1 VGPLGLSAT
10 DYLLALP
17 VTLLTLFAL
26 GILLIDLMLP
36 KEQKWINAVTA
47 LTGVAFS
54 AAAIWNPFRESILTF
69 LNDSRM
75 FGHPAMLNSMQV
87 DRFAIFFWYLFLAG
101 TAIAILMSV
110 RYLETEHEN
119 HGEYYALMLLSVV
132 GMMCMAAGFD
142 IVLIFIGLELM
153 AISTYVLVGF
163 LRRDRRSNEAAL
175 KYLLLG
181 AFSSGI
187 FAYGLSLFYGL
198 TGSTNLGVISQ
209 ILVHGRPDRN
219 PDLTMKI
226 LGGPYQP
233 VAIIA
238 LVTTLTGLLFKI
250 AAIPFHQWA
259 PDAYEGAPTSITG
272 FMSVAVKAAGWAMLL
287 RILLWG
293 LFPMRSIWGP
303 LVVFV
308 AIATMTGANFAALTQ
323 TNTKRLLAYSSI
335 AHVGYMLLAVIVLS
349 SAPVPSPQFFDAFK
363 GILIYLLVYT
373 FMNLGAFGVITS
385 LRHKKVIGDELDD
398 LNGLYS
404 RAPVEAVLMLVFMLS
419 LAGIPPLAG
428 FWGKYFIFLSL
439 IETGHYALASLGVF
453 YSVLGLYYYLKIA
466 NAMFMGKVEKGE
478 ERLPVSFAMR
488 AGLGLTALAT
498 VYIGIMP
505 NRFIELVNW
514 ALGIAQNPAV
524 AKLTH

>member
-1 VGPLGLSAT
+1 MGAT

-17 VTLLTLFAL
+17 ITLLTLFAL

-36 KEQKWINAVTA
+36 REMKWANAVTA
-47 LTGVAFS
+47 LVGVAFS
-54 AAAIWNPFRESILTF
+54 TAGVVKIQLWLSA
-69 LNDSRM
+69 SRTPGALGLM
-75 FGHPAMLNSMQV
+75 GTMLV
-87 DRFAIFFWYLFLAG
+87 DRFAIYFFYLFLAA
-101 TAIAILMSV
+101 TAVAILMSV

-119 HGEYYALMLLSVV
+119 HGEYYALMLLSVA

-187 FAYGLSLFYGL
+187 FAYGLSLIYGL
-198 TGSTNLGVISQ
+198 TDSTNLYVIGARLPAL
-209 ILVHGRPDRN
+209 IHTEYR
-219 PDLTMKI
+219 
-226 LGGPYQP
+226 P

-238 LVTTLTGLLFKI
+238 LLTTITGLLFKI

-287 RILLWG
+287 RILGFTYDFNGRVVSWG
-293 LFPMRSIWGP
+293 LISMRPIYVP
-303 LVVFV
+303 LLVFV
-308 AIATMTGANFAALTQ
+308 SIATMTGANFAALTQ

-335 AHVGYMLLAVIVLS
+335 AHVGYMLLGLIAGTATQLNPDGI
-349 SAPVPSPQFFDAFK
+349 K

-373 FMNLGAFGVITS
+373 FMNLGAFAVITA
-385 LRHKKVIGDELDD
+385 LRHRNVIGDELDD

-439 IETGHYALASLGVF
+439 ISTGHYALASLGVL
-453 YSVLGLYYYLKIA
+453 YSVFGLYYYLKIA
-466 NAMFMGKVEKGE
+466 NAMFMGKVEKSE
-478 ERLPVSFAMR
+478 EKLPVSLSMR
-488 AGLGLTALAT
+488 AAIAVTGIAT
-498 VYIGIMP
+498 LYIGLLP
-505 NRFIELVNW
+505 NSFIELVNW
-514 ALGIAQNPAV
+514 ALGIAQNPNV

>member
-1 VGPLGLSAT
+1 VVWT

-17 VTLLTLFAL
+17 ITLLTLFAL
-26 GILLIDLMLP
+26 GILLIDFMLP
-36 KEQKWINAVTA
+36 AEMKWANAVTA
-47 LTGVAFS
+47 FIGVMFS
-54 AAAIWNPFRESILTF
+54 AAGVVKIQLW
-69 LNDSRM
+69 LNANALPGRLGFM
-75 FGHPAMLNSMQV
+75 GTMLM
-87 DRFAIFFWYLFLAG
+87 DRFAIYFFYLFLAS
-101 TAIAILMSV
+101 TAIAILMSA
-110 RYLETEHEN
+110 RYMEIEQEN
-119 HGEYYALMLLSVV
+119 HGEYYALMLLSVA

-187 FAYGLSLFYGL
+187 FAYGLSLLYGL
-198 TGSTNLGVISQ
+198 TGSTNLAVI
-209 ILVHGRPDRN
+209 
-219 PDLTMKI
+219 
-226 LGGPYQP
+226 GGQLNRLMQDAQYKPI
-233 VAIIA
+233 AIIA
-238 LVTTLTGLLFKI
+238 LLTTLTGLLFKI
-250 AAIPFHQWA
+250 AAVPFHQWA

-287 RILLWG
+287 RVLGCTYPTYPNAIFG
-293 LFPMRSIWGP
+293 LAALRSFYVP
-303 LVVFV
+303 VLVFV
-308 AIATMTGANFAALTQ
+308 SIATMTGANLAALTQ

-335 AHVGYMLLAVIVLS
+335 AHVGYMLLGLIAGTATELS
-349 SAPVPSPQFFDAFK
+349 PDGVK

-385 LRHKKVIGDELDD
+385 LRHRNIIGDELDD

-428 FWGKYFIFLSL
+428 FYGKYFIFLSL
-439 IETGHYALASLGVF
+439 IQTGHYALASLGVL
-453 YSVLGLYYYLKIA
+453 YSVFGLYYYLKIA
-466 NAMFMGKVEKGE
+466 NAMFMGEVEAGE
-478 ERLPVSFAMR
+478 EKLPISLAMR
-488 AGLGLTALAT
+488 ASLGLAALGT

-505 NRFIELVNW
+505 DRFIQLVNW

-524 AKLTH
+524 AKLVR

>member
-1 VGPLGLSAT
+1 VVWT

-17 VTLLTLFAL
+17 ITLLVLFAL
-26 GILLIDLMLP
+26 GILLIDFMLP
-36 KEQKWINAVTA
+36 KEMKWANAVTA
-47 LTGVAFS
+47 FIGVLFS
-54 AAAIWNPFRESILTF
+54 AAGVYKIQNWMEQTGL
-69 LNDSRM
+69 
-75 FGHPAMLNSMQV
+75 PAGRGMPGMLNTVLM
-87 DRFAIFFWYLFLAG
+87 DRFALYFFYLFLAG

-110 RYLETEHEN
+110 SYLETEHEN
-119 HGEYYALMLLSVV
+119 HGEYYALMLLSVA
-132 GMMCMAAGFD
+132 GMMCMACGMD

-187 FAYGLSLFYGL
+187 FAYGLSLLYGL
-198 TGSTNLGVISQ
+198 TGSTNLLVIQ
-209 ILVHGRPDRN
+209 RELAV
-219 PDLTMKI
+219 KI
-226 LGGPYQP
+226 LAGPYKP

-238 LVTTLTGLLFKI
+238 LITTMTGLLFKV

-287 RILLWG
+287 RILLYG
-293 LFPMRSIWGP
+293 LIPMRNIWVP
-303 LVVFV
+303 LLVFV
-308 AIATMTGANFAALTQ
+308 AIATMTGANLAALTQ

-335 AHVGYMLLAVIVLS
+335 AHVGYMLLGLIAGTPTMMGLNADGI
-349 SAPVPSPQFFDAFK
+349 K

-385 LRHKKVIGDELDD
+385 LRHRKVIGDELDD

-439 IETGHYALASLGVF
+439 IESGHFALASLGVI
-453 YSVLGLYYYLKIA
+453 YSVFGLYYYLKIA
-466 NAMFMGKVEKGE
+466 NAMFMGQAEKGE
-478 ERLPVSFAMR
+478 EKLPVSLTMR
-488 AGLGLTALAT
+488 AGVALAGMT
-498 VYIGIMP
+498 TLYIGLLP
-505 NRFIELVNW
+505 NSFIQLVNW
-514 ALGIAQNPAV
+514 ALGLAQTPSV
-524 AKLTH
+524 AKLGG